1 MFNVGIVGCDGTGG
15 THVRFRSPIEG
26 VEGNVLRNV
35 KPDTVV
41 YLKAPGK

>member
-1 MFNVGIVGCDGTGG
+1 MFKAGIVGSGISG
-15 THVRFRSPIEG
+15 THVRSRNAGERG
-26 VEGNVLRNV
+26 KGNALRHV